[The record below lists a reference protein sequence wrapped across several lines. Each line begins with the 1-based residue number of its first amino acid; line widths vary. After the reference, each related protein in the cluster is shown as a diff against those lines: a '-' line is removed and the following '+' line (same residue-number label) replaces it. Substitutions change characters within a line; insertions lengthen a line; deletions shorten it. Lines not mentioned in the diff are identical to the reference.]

1 MAVLL
6 TGKPVADALSAD
18 TRTRAEALL
27 SRGVQPR
34 LVLLRCG
41 DTEADGAYIR
51 GAVKRAALCGVAAE
65 LRTLPAD
72 ASADVVAAA
81 IDAVNR
87 DPAVHGCLLLRPLP
101 PHLRGEE
108 SDLCA
113 RLTPD
118 KDVDGMTPE
127 SAAAVFTGQGR
138 GFAPCTAEACMALLR
153 HYGIDSCGRHAVVIG
168 RSPVVG
174 RPAGALLLSRD
185 ATVTVCHTKTRDMAA
200 VASEADILLSAAG
213 VQNSVTG
220 EFVKPGAILLD
231 VSVNWDKTRNEGRGG
246 ITGDVCWE
254 EVETLVGAI
263 TPVPGGVGAVT
274 TAVLMSHVLSAAENQ
289 TNK

>member
-27 SRGVQPR
+27 SKGVQPR

-41 DTEADGAYIR
+41 DNEADGAYIR
-51 GAVKRAALCGVAAE
+51 GAMKRAALCGVAAE

-108 SDLCA
+108 SALCA

-174 RPAGALLLSRD
+174 VRCPCCSCGRTPPSP
-185 ATVTVCHTKTRDMAA
+185 
-200 VASEADILLSAAG
+200 
-213 VQNSVTG
+213 
-220 EFVKPGAILLD
+220 FAIQ
-231 VSVNWDKTRNEGRGG
+231 RHR
-246 ITGDVCWE
+246 IRRR
-254 EVETLVGAI
+254 
-263 TPVPGGVGAVT
+263 
-274 TAVLMSHVLSAAENQ
+274 
-289 TNK
+289 

>member
-18 TRTRAEALL
+18 THARAEALL
-27 SRGVQPR
+27 SKGVQPR

-41 DTEADGAYIR
+41 DNEADGAYIR

-65 LRTLPAD
+65 LRTLPVD

-108 SDLCA
+108 SALCA

-138 GFAPCTAEACMALLR
+138 GFAPCTAQACMALLR
-153 HYGIDSCGRHAVVIG
+153 HYGIDPCGRHAVVIG

-174 RPAGALLLSRD
+174 RPVSMLLLREN
-185 ATVTVCHTKTRDMAA
+185 ATVTVCHTRTPDTAALTRQ
-200 VASEADILLSAAG
+200 ADIIITAASLLKTTQMG
-213 VQNSVTG
+213 QLGIRSV
-220 EFVKPGAILLD
+220 LD
-231 VSVNWDKTRNEGRGG
+231 VSMNWNGTALC
-246 ITGDVCWE
+246 GDADFPAVSSI
-254 EVETLVGAI
+254 VDAI

-274 TAVLMSHVLSAAENQ
+274 SAVLMAHTVRAAEYL
-289 TNK
+289 TGEGGA

>member
-27 SRGVQPR
+27 SKGVQPR

-41 DTEADGAYIR
+41 DNEADGAYIR

-113 RLTPD
+113 RLAPD

-138 GFAPCTAEACMALLR
+138 GFSPCTAEACMALLR

-174 RPAGALLLSRD
+174 RPVSMLLLREN
-185 ATVTVCHTKTRDMAA
+185 ATVTLCNSRTQNLPEVCR
-200 VASEADILLSAAG
+200 EADVVVVAMGRMGFIGAEHLRAG
-213 VQNSVTG
+213 QVV
-220 EFVKPGAILLD
+220 VD
-231 VSVNWDKTRNEGRGG
+231 VGIHVNEEGKLC
-246 ITGDVCWE
+246 GDVRFGE
-254 EVETLVGAI
+254 AEPVVEAI
-263 TPVPGGVGAVT
+263 TPVPGGVGTVT
-274 TAVLMSHVLSAAENQ
+274 TSVLVSHVVEAAE
-289 TNK
+289 KAAS

>member
-27 SRGVQPR
+27 SKGVQPR

-41 DTEADGAYIR
+41 DNEADGAYIR
-51 GAVKRAALCGVAAE
+51 GAMKRAALCGVAAE

-108 SDLCA
+108 SALWCP
-113 RLTPD
+113 PD
-118 KDVDGMTPE
+118 
-127 SAAAVFTGQGR
+127 TGQGR
-138 GFAPCTAEACMALLR
+138 GRHDARERCRRVHRTGKGLCPLHRRGLYGAAAPLR
-153 HYGIDSCGRHAVVIG
+153 H
-168 RSPVVG
+168 
-174 RPAGALLLSRD
+174 
-185 ATVTVCHTKTRDMAA
+185 
-200 VASEADILLSAAG
+200 
-213 VQNSVTG
+213 
-220 EFVKPGAILLD
+220 
-231 VSVNWDKTRNEGRGG
+231 
-246 ITGDVCWE
+246 
-254 EVETLVGAI
+254 
-263 TPVPGGVGAVT
+263 
-274 TAVLMSHVLSAAENQ
+274 
-289 TNK
+289 

>member
-27 SRGVQPR
+27 SKGVQPR

-41 DTEADGAYIR
+41 DNEADGAYIR

-113 RLTPD
+113 RLAPD

-153 HYGIDSCGRHAVVIG
+153 HYGIAPCGRHAVVIG

-174 RPAGALLLSRD
+174 RPVSMLLLREN
-185 ATVTVCHTKTRDMAA
+185 ATVTVCHTATRNLAA
-200 VASEADILLSAAG
+200 HTLNADIIIASAG
-213 VQNSVTG
+213 
-220 EFVKPGAILLD
+220 KPEMITADMVAERSILID
-231 VSVNWDKTRNEGRGG
+231 VGINTVNGRLC
-246 ITGDVCWE
+246 GDASAEACQK
-254 EVETLVGAI
+254 AAAY
-263 TPVPGGVGAVT
+263 TPVPGGVGALT
-274 TAVLMSHVLSAAENQ
+274 TAVLLMHTVQAAMRAQKE
-289 TNK
+289 